1 MLKIGEFARISQLSI
16 KMLRHYDTL
25 GLLRPA
31 YTDPD
36 SGYRLY
42 EVEQLIEV
50 VRILAL
56 KDCGLTL
63 DEIAQLLRTQDTQ
76 VVEALLS
83 QRMTE
88 QVQFVGEEQAR
99 LQRMSAR
106 LQQLTALNNERFLDI
121 ALKQTQPVTLVG
133 LRKSISSSE
142 EVAPFAQAVGQRLLE
157 LRIPCSGPTFHL
169 YYEDQAG
176 NDQML
181 LFVGAAVTALPVAQE
196 ELHCECLPGGEHV
209 ACVMYRGASLA
220 ELLAVWIAVERW
232 IKASGYQRNGPCRE
246 IYHRLPS
253 PDAGDSAFLI
263 ELQYPVLKILSVFPN
278 ETSSTRL
285 LR

>member
-25 GLLRPA
+25 GLLRPT
-31 YTDPD
+31 YTDPE

-42 EVEQLIEV
+42 EVGQLIEV

-63 DEIAQLLRTQDTQ
+63 DEIAHLLKNHDTQ

-83 QRMTE
+83 KRLTE
-88 QVQFVGEEQAR
+88 QAQFVGEEQAR
-99 LQRMSAR
+99 LQRLTAR
-106 LQQLTALNNERFLDI
+106 LQQLSALNTEPFLDI
-121 ALKQTQPVTLVG
+121 ALKQTEPVMLVG
-133 LRKSISSSE
+133 LRQTISSSE
-142 EVAPFAQAVGQRLLE
+142 EVAPFAQAVGQRLME
-157 LRIPCSGPTFHL
+157 LGIASSGPTFHL

-181 LFVGAAVTALPVAQE
+181 LFVGAAGTALPAQQA
-196 ELHCECLPGGEHV
+196 ELQCECLPGGEQV

-253 PDAGDSAFLI
+253 PESGDTAFLI
-263 ELQYPVLKILSVFPN
+263 ELQYPVLKIHTGFPH
-278 ETSSTRL
+278 ETSSVTP
-285 LR
+285 

>member
-42 EVEQLIEV
+42 DVGQLIEV

-63 DEIAQLLRTQDTQ
+63 DEIAQLLRTNDTQ

-83 QRMTE
+83 KRMTE
-88 QVQFVGEEQAR
+88 QAQFVGQEQAR
-99 LQRMSAR
+99 LQRMTAR
-106 LQQLTALNNERFLDI
+106 LQQLTALNNEPFLDI
-121 ALKQTQPVTLVG
+121 AVKQTVPVTLVG
-133 LRKSISSSE
+133 LRQTIASSE
-142 EVAPFAQAVGQRLLE
+142 EVAPFAQAVGQRLME
-157 LRIPCSGPTFHL
+157 LGIPCSGPTFHL
-169 YYEDQAG
+169 YYEDQAE

-181 LFVGAAVTALPVAQE
+181 LFVGAAVTAPPVQQA
-196 ELHCECLPGGEHV
+196 ELHYECLAGGEQV
-209 ACVMYRGASLA
+209 ACVIYRGASLA
-220 ELLAVWIAVERW
+220 ELLAGWVAVERW
-232 IKASGYQRNGPCRE
+232 IQTSGYQRNGPCRE

-253 PDAGDSAFLI
+253 PDSGDTAFLI
-263 ELQYPVLKILSVFPN
+263 ELQYPVLKI
-278 ETSSTRL
+278 
-285 LR
+285 